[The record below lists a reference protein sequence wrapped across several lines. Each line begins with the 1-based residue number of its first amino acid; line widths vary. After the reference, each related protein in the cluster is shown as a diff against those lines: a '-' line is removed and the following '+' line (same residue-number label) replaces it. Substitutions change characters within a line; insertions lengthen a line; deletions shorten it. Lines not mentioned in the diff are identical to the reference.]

1 LVSGLRRFGLF
12 FSLLGGLF
20 TRFRQ
25 FSGSLEHVL
34 GCAHL
39 LLRGVGARDGRCC
52 LGVQPLRRSGM
63 VRTRI

>member
-1 LVSGLRRFGLF
+1 LVCGLRRFGLF

-34 GCAHL
+34 GRADL
-39 LLRGVGARDGRCC
+39 LLRGVGARGCRRC
-52 LGVQPLRRSGM
+52 LSVQALRRNSAM
-63 VRTRI
+63 RTC